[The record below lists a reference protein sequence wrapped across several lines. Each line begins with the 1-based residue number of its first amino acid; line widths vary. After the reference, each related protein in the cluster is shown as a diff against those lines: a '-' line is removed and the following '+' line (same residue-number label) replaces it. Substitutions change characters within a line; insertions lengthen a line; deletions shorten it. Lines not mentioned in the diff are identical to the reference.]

1 MIDVISSG
9 FVSLWLEMAGMD
21 KAGLNATTAE
31 SLQTELSR
39 LVFPDQPDPT
49 AEAIVQQY
57 INRLAA
63 KGLSPELQGVWIQS
77 GWVPLAKNS
86 GTTPLPAASITK
98 VATTLATLQVWRPDH
113 QFETVISVTG
123 PVVGGVVQGDLVVT
137 GNGDPFFVWEEAI
150 ALGNTLNQLGIRGVA
165 GNLMIVGNFYMNYE
179 VDPLKAGQFLQ
190 QALNSSQWNEE
201 ISYQHSRMTPGTPKP
216 QVTISGTSFP
226 QMGGSNLTPIIRH
239 KSLPLVEII
248 KQMNIYSNNPMAE
261 ILAANVGGVNAVREL
276 ASKAAGVPIEE
287 ISLINGS
294 GLGHENQ
301 ISPRAATGLFIALAQ
316 NLQDTNLTIADL
328 LPVSGRDL
336 QGTLE
341 ARKIPTS
348 TPVKTGTLFDVSA
361 LAGALPTRDR
371 GLVWFAIINR
381 GADLDGLRA
390 EQDYLLQQ
398 MVSQWGSVSPIP
410 ELIQPNINSY
420 NPSLGDPN
428 RNEVLV
434 QFQ

>member
-21 KAGLNATTAE
+21 KAGWNASTAE

-39 LVFPDQPDPT
+39 LVFPDQPDPM

-57 INRLAA
+57 LDRLAA
-63 KGLSPELQGVWIQS
+63 KGLSRELQGVWIQS

-98 VATTLATLQVWRPDH
+98 VATTLATLQVWRPEH
-113 QFETVISVTG
+113 QFETVVSVTG

-179 VDPLKAGQFLQ
+179 TDPLKAGQFLQ
-190 QALNSSQWNEE
+190 QALNSSLWTEE
-201 ISYQHSRMTPGTPKP
+201 ISYQHSRMTPGTAKP
-216 QVTISGTSFP
+216 LVTISGTAFP

-248 KQMNIYSNNPMAE
+248 KQMNIYSNNPMSE
-261 ILAANVGGVNAVREL
+261 MLATLVGGANSVREL
-276 ASKAAGVPIEE
+276 AAKAAGVPVEE
-287 ISLINGS
+287 ILLINGS

-301 ISPRAATGLFIALAQ
+301 ISPRAATALFIALAQ
-316 NLQDTNLTIADL
+316 YLQNTNLTIADL
-328 LPVSGRDL
+328 MPVAGRDI

-341 ARKIPTS
+341 DRRIPPS

-381 GADLDGLRA
+381 GADLDGFRA
-390 EQDYLLQQ
+390 EQDNLLQQ
-398 MVSQWGSVSPIP
+398 LTNQWGSSNPIP

-420 NPSLGDPN
+420 RPSLGDPN

-434 QFQ
+434 QL